1 MNVSQVVV
9 PFSFLFAF
17 RAAGTIYSFRPYN
30 WRQIAIALA
39 DPGIRSSLG
48 GWSATRNNGSSPG
61 KRIIKGRPFGV
72 GFDRSHL
79 NLQQG
84 APS

>member
-17 RAAGTIYSFRPYN
+17 RAAGTIYPFRPHN

-48 GWSATRNNGSSPG
+48 GWSTTLPQLNTQAQGFGSTPM
-61 KRIIKGRPFGV
+61 
-72 GFDRSHL
+72 RSL
-79 NLQQG
+79 T
-84 APS
+84 A